1 MRKPLNTKKALDTFG
16 KNVVQQSR
24 SRLTKTGSNFSKN
37 LYDSIKYDLEV
48 FNQGKSFTFTFS
60 MADYGKYQDQ
70 GVRGVGGV
78 RKSTSVFNSR
88 NNKGKL
94 WKQKVKK
101 GETPFSY
108 KEGVKPSV
116 KHFIEWSKKKGLSPF
131 AVREAVYHQGIPA
144 KKFFTTSFNQQ
155 FKKLPDEIVKAFNLD
170 LDNFLDFTT

>member
-1 MRKPLNTKKALDTFG
+1 
-16 KNVVQQSR
+16 
-24 SRLTKTGSNFSKN
+24 
-37 LYDSIKYDLEV
+37 
-48 FNQGKSFTFTFS
+48 

-131 AVREAVYHQGIPA
+131 AVREGFTIKVYPLKNSLLHHLI
-144 KKFFTTSFNQQ
+144 N
-155 FKKLPDEIVKAFNLD
+155 NLR
-170 LDNFLDFTT
+170 NYPTK